1 MPKQLTLREIW
12 GSHGGP
18 VVRTWP
24 FQCGSLGSIPG
35 GGILK
40 YQKLCGTAKKK
51 KTQREISF
59 QNLDESFFFFF
70 LSSLRVF
77 IHIIFTFNF
86 FFKIFIL
93 FILGCVGSLLQHA
106 ALLHVSAAIVAVSGG
121 YSKCGPRASHCRG
134 PSRCGAGLQGARA
147 SVVAAHG
154 L

>member
-59 QNLDESFFFFF
+59 QNLDESIFFFFF
-70 LSSLRVF
+70 EFSQSIYLHYFHFQLLFLNIYLIYSWLRWVF
-77 IHIIFTFNF
+77 AT
-86 FFKIFIL
+86 
-93 FILGCVGSLLQHA
+93 
-106 ALLHVSAAIVAVSGG
+106 
-121 YSKCGPRASHCRG
+121 
-134 PSRCGAGLQGARA
+134 AR
-147 SVVAAHG
+147 SPAAHRCCYRG
-154 L
+154 SEWRLLKVWSSRLSLPWPFSLWSRAPGCSGFIN